1 MKIKRIIAAVTAV
14 VLIGGASPVSAN
26 TGRLVT
32 ACADEETNVSTKKD
46 EVSAEADSGKVASE
60 ENGENGESPE
70 TVEADESETA
80 TPEADEADETE
91 SGTSVE
97 GGSEEECSAVFETE
111 DTEGGVIIKRV
122 TDIKGDT
129 LVIPAE
135 IDGKPVVEVDPH
147 AFLYTDPSNVVSLK
161 VECSLQDLGFLY
173 VSSFSSLEKIE
184 IGEGIVK
191 LDKREFNYC
200 KNLKSI
206 HLPDSLEEIGDSE
219 FLGNRALEEVYF
231 GKGLKRIGSQA
242 FCGCNLKS
250 VVFPDSLEVIGDQAF
265 CNCYDLKYVECGSG
279 LKTITGNAFEKDFN
293 LKEVK
298 LNEGLEKLGFG
309 AFNDCYSLKEVNIPT
324 TLKKIESHTFCNT
337 SINNIII
344 PANIEEIETNAFVYF
359 PQKDSDIELTPKN
372 SLVRETM
379 IIPKNEEETGITV
392 LNPDCE
398 LRSSALTTSYD
409 LLYGYEGSTAESY
422 CKYNKGVRFRKL
434 VKSDSSRELKA
445 FIPMLNLYKLDDET
459 VILPAEV
466 DGYPVTELGWLPCL
480 IDKTYDLSNIKTFI
494 IEGNVR
500 KIDYHTIEAFQSLEN
515 LEIGEGITSI
525 EYSTLTRCSDLR
537 TIKLPDSLEVIGEDT
552 FSHLQNLETV
562 KLGNGLKT
570 IEDHAFFGCYSL
582 SDISFPDSLETIG
595 EWAFFECYSLSEIK
609 FGSGLESIG
618 DSAFSNC
625 CSLAEIKFG
634 SGLKSIGESAF
645 SEDYNIKKLD
655 LNDGLEKIGEGAFA
669 HCYLLEEVN
678 IPNTLKKIEKLTFYD
693 TNINS
698 IVLPESVE
706 FVGEVAFNHI
716 LNKVNESETRVMAYE
731 NGERVYKDLVI
742 PKKTEDI
749 TVKIYNPLCELDKDS
764 FGSYDKIYGY
774 RFSTAEEL
782 FHSRSDFEYLD
793 EDPHIFNAGDANCD
807 GITDMSDAVLIM
819 QTLANPNKYGI
830 NGTHE
835 NHITAMGV
843 RRGDVDK
850 SHEGL
855 TSNDALKIQEY
866 LLGKINTF
874 DNWLN

>member
-14 VLIGGASPVSAN
+14 VLVGGAYPVSAN
-26 TGRLVT
+26 TNRLITV
-32 ACADEETNVSTKKD
+32 CADEETNVSTEKD
-46 EVSAEADSGKVASE
+46 EVSAEADSEKEASE
-60 ENGENGESPE
+60 ENGENGESSE
-70 TVEADESETA
+70 TVEADESETE
-80 TPEADEADETE
+80 TPEADETDETE
-91 SGTSVE
+91 SGTSDE
-97 GGSEEECSAVFETE
+97 GESEEECSAVFETE

-147 AFLYTDPSNVVSLK
+147 AFLYTDPSNIVSLK
-161 VECSLQDLGFLY
+161 VECSLQNLGFLF
-173 VSSFSSLEKIE
+173 VGSFSSLEKVE

-219 FLGNRALEEVYF
+219 FFGIPALEEVYF

-265 CNCYDLKYVECGSG
+265 SNCYNLKYVKCGSG
-279 LKTITGNAFEKDFN
+279 LKTITGNAFEEDFN
-293 LKEVK
+293 LEKVK
-298 LNEGLEKLGFG
+298 LNEGLEKLGQG
-309 AFNDCYSLKEVNIPT
+309 AFKECYSLKEVNIPT

-337 SINNIII
+337 SIIDIII

-359 PQKDSDIELTPKN
+359 PEKDSDIELTPKN

-379 IIPKNEEETGITV
+379 IIPKNEAETGITV

-398 LRSSALTTSYD
+398 LRSSALITSYD

-422 CKYNKGVRFRKL
+422 CKYNKGIKFRKL
-434 VKSDSSRELKA
+434 VKSDTSRELKE
-445 FIPMLNLYKLDDET
+445 FIPELNLYKLDDET
-459 VILPAEV
+459 VILPAEI

-494 IEGNVR
+494 IEGNVK

-525 EYSTLTRCSDLR
+525 ENSTLTRCSNLR
-537 TIKLPDSLEVIGEDT
+537 TIKLPDSLEVIGDHA
-552 FSHLQNLETV
+552 FAHLEKLETV

-570 IEDHAFFGCYSL
+570 IGDAAFKSCYAL
-582 SDISFPDSLETIG
+582 SDISFPDSLVTIG
-595 EWAFFECYSLSEIK
+595 ECAFFECYSL
-609 FGSGLESIG
+609 
-618 DSAFSNC
+618 
-625 CSLAEIKFG
+625 AEVKFG

-645 SEDYNIKKLD
+645 SGDYNIKKLD
-655 LNDGLEKIGEGAFA
+655 LNEGLEKIGESAFSM
-669 HCYLLEEVN
+669 CYLLEEVN
-678 IPNTLKKIEKLTFYD
+678 FPNTLKIIEETAFID

-731 NGERVYKDLVI
+731 NGELIYKDMII
-742 PKKTEDI
+742 PKNTEDVI
-749 TVKIYNPLCELDKDS
+749 IKIFNPLCELSKDS
-764 FGSYDKIYGY
+764 FGYYDKIYGY

-807 GITDMSDAVLIM
+807 DITDMSDAVLIM
-819 QTLANPNKYGI
+819 QALANPNKYGI

-835 NHITAMGV
+835 KHITAMGV